1 MKYTLAGWIRII
13 NHYHTSYFVLSAVP
27 GGPYCA
33 GTLCLAGVCHQ
44 SLVMIGAEP
53 SLFSLTGAKWGQTT
67 LLALYGLMTEPQG
80 PRVLAYPG

>member
-1 MKYTLAGWIRII
+1 
-13 NHYHTSYFVLSAVP
+13 
-27 GGPYCA
+27 
-33 GTLCLAGVCHQ
+33 
-44 SLVMIGAEP
+44 MIGAEP